1 MQGKR
6 NCSEMA
12 FETRANQKEWILS
25 CERDKHSSVMETYKE
40 LCFYLYT
47 YLSLYIYMLFQHI
60 ISKEIWS
67 YFLIILRGYELL
79 MLHNLWGSKQIWSQ
93 AFSSFEEQSFN
104 ILYVYSPFISQKEKK
119 KTTGE
124 SHSLFPW
131 SIMQSAISG
140 I

>member
-104 ILYVYSPFISQKEKK
+104 ILCLQSIYKPKRKK
-119 KTTGE
+119 KNPLGRVTLYFHGL
-124 SHSLFPW
+124 SCKVL
-131 SIMQSAISG
+131 
-140 I
+140 